1 MSDAADEIADVAEDI
16 AKKRAASAA
25 EQAQIAKLA
34 ETAKIVGPIPG
45 TAAILRNLE
54 IEGILPVGRTAAL
67 PAGVAISGLPETGY
81 ERLVGREADF
91 SASTKPGATTRS
103 TSCRSSPRAARAN
116 RLWSTNG

>member
-45 TAAILRNLE
+45 TAAILREPRNRRNFASRPGGDASDPCGHQRL
-54 IEGILPVGRTAAL
+54 
-67 PAGVAISGLPETGY
+67 AGNGL
-81 ERLVGREADF
+81 
-91 SASTKPGATTRS
+91 
-103 TSCRSSPRAARAN
+103 
-116 RLWSTNG
+116 